1 MELVNHI
8 EIPEIGL
15 GVYKMEAG
23 AEMNEAIGNA
33 YQYGYRLFD
42 TAQMYKNE
50 EALGDALKENH
61 IQRETVFLNSKV
73 DNCNQGYEK
82 TISSFHDSLKRLQT
96 DYLDSFLIHWPGL
109 NKERTLST
117 WKALEELYKAG
128 LIRAIGVSNF
138 EISQLEILLENCEI
152 PPMINQIEHTPF
164 LHDEQLNSFCKKNK
178 IQIMAWGPLLRG
190 KMEDDGIKEIASRYA
205 KSPAQ
210 LLLRWNI
217 QQGIIPIPKTKNSS
231 RLIENI
237 SVFDF
242 QIEPEDMAKLNAMN
256 ENMSRLID
264 AYNQVANRLG
274 DEVYPND
281 YIISLAEKF
290 DKNQQITELPLDM
303 TESYLDA
310 QTDNTNFMVIKKLR
324 ELIWHRHHPPLHHF

>member
-1 MELVNHI
+1 MELVNNI

-256 ENMSRLID
+256 ENIRTS
-264 AYNQVANRLG
+264 YN
-274 DEVYPND
+274 
-281 YIISLAEKF
+281 
-290 DKNQQITELPLDM
+290 PLEYD
-303 TESYLDA
+303 
-310 QTDNTNFMVIKKLR
+310 F
-324 ELIWHRHHPPLHHF
+324 